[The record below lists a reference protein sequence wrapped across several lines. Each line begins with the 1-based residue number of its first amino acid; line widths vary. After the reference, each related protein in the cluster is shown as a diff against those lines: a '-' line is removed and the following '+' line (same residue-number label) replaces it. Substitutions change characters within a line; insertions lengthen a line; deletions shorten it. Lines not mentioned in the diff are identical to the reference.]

1 MTLFCSVDIETT
13 GLDPTHSDV
22 LESAASINA
31 EIEAAKDGLTPLR
44 ANWVRNYIGPARF
57 NSAQA
62 SRMTG
67 VHEGTGR
74 HWRDRE
80 DCRRYAAA
88 LIKREASRIMISRH
102 TIIQEL
108 AYIAMSDPVD
118 LFEVTL
124 SLEQV
129 AASEQEGGGHSP
141 GLKGGEG
148 DQRANGEGTGIR
160 RHYRLRNMHDLPRH
174 VSRSIKK
181 ITIEN
186 GQITK
191 VEFHDKIRA
200 LQLLGMAY
208 RLFDDKLPGEG
219 EVVHWTGFRITPPI
233 VEEDREA

>member
-1 MTLFCSVDIETT
+1 M
-13 GLDPTHSDV
+13 
-22 LESAASINA
+22 
-31 EIEAAKDGLTPLR
+31 
-44 ANWVRNYIGPARF
+44 
-57 NSAQA
+57 
-62 SRMTG
+62 
-67 VHEGTGR
+67 
-74 HWRDRE
+74 
-80 DCRRYAAA
+80 
-88 LIKREASRIMISRH
+88 MISKH

-108 AYIAMSDPVD
+108 AYIAMSDPAD

-124 SLEQV
+124 SLEQ
-129 AASEQEGGGHSP
+129 AAAGEQEGGGHSP

-186 GQITK
+186 GQISK

-208 RLFDDKLPGEG
+208 RLFDGNHAVDDQAEP
-219 EVVHWTGFRITPPI
+219 WTGFTIIAPTPK
-233 VEEDREA
+233 EDREACATPLSDR